1 VQRRIL
7 WLFVALGLMFT
18 GAASAQTLTV
28 LGPWAGSEADEF
40 MPVLRAFTQ
49 QTGIQVQYRTFRAE
63 DLSQTLPAQF
73 AAGRTP
79 ADVIFMW
86 GWWIAENA
94 RHAVDL
100 AAQARDVPFIT
111 DPVTVGNQ
119 TVALP
124 YLASVKPGFWYRKS
138 FFKANGLT
146 APNSWAEFN
155 ILLARLR
162 NTAGVRAPI
171 ASGNGVGW
179 PLSDTVEHFLAT
191 YGGAALN
198 ERLMAGT
205 VRWQDPAVRSVFAD
219 RIVPLLQRGYFSDP
233 IEWTNAVELWWRGDY
248 GLFFMGN
255 WVTGMVDDPDD
266 LGVFTLPGATAV
278 VGGTDHLFVPRYSAN
293 VAAARRLVD
302 FLMSRRGVEIRV
314 AEGGKLS
321 MRSDIGPEHYP
332 PAERELATALAGLS
346 IIDDLDDTVGGSWQR
361 VFWDQLKLLWVRPGA
376 LSDVLRELDAR
387 R

>member
-1 VQRRIL
+1 
-7 WLFVALGLMFT
+7 
-18 GAASAQTLTV
+18 
-28 LGPWAGSEADEF
+28 
-40 MPVLRAFTQ
+40 
-49 QTGIQVQYRTFRAE
+49 
-63 DLSQTLPAQF
+63 
-73 AAGRTP
+73 
-79 ADVIFMW
+79 
-86 GWWIAENA
+86 
-94 RHAVDL
+94 
-100 AAQARDVPFIT
+100 
-111 DPVTVGNQ
+111 
-119 TVALP
+119 
-124 YLASVKPGFWYRKS
+124 
-138 FFKANGLT
+138 
-146 APNSWAEFN
+146 
-155 ILLARLR
+155 
-162 NTAGVRAPI
+162 
-171 ASGNGVGW
+171 
-179 PLSDTVEHFLAT
+179 
-191 YGGAALN
+191 
-198 ERLMAGT
+198 
-205 VRWQDPAVRSVFAD
+205 
-219 RIVPLLQRGYFSDP
+219 
-233 IEWTNAVELWWRGDY
+233 
-248 GLFFMGN
+248 MGN